1 MANTQIWEGD
11 TLGFKDGVRERSNDP
26 MLIMAWR
33 KQYMRCEKTCI
44 MEELAKS
51 CGYGILLVQFWLRN
65 RLNPS
70 AIDFYEVCTL
80 CYEHE
85 LTGHLLSG
93 TILADWYA
101 NDWRGVKGQ
110 KPTPIQLFERGL
122 SVKADLL
129 VQAENARYASKTPA
143 KFIVRQIDLDSLPS
157 ANDSITGRQQS
168 GHNSADLS
176 QP

>member
-26 MLIMAWR
+26 MLIMAWK

-44 MEELAKS
+44 MEELANS
-51 CGYGILLVQFWLRN
+51 CGYGMLLVQFWLRN

-93 TILADWYA
+93 TILEDWYA
-101 NDWRGVKGQ
+101 NDWRGAKGQ
-110 KPTPIQLFERGL
+110 KPKPIQLFERGL
-122 SVKADLL
+122 SVKAELL
-129 VQAENARYASKTPA
+129 KQAENARYEKPVV
-143 KFIVRQIDLDSLPS
+143 VRRIDLDSLPS

-168 GHNSADLS
+168 EHNRADLS